1 MEKSSVNIIAMPS
14 NKMHKMQEYIHLL
27 FALDNVT
34 SRLCLYYFRWTKVTE
49 PKWDYEL
56 PPPFRHLNGGNVG
69 TCCADVGQNFG
80 VLAWWTQP
88 PKPQCWKQVPNYV
101 SDILV
106 LTLWF
111 GWLGPSVIVFGFLF
125 WLCPGC
131 GWGDGKGEVQAK
143 TPLLRIIFSIF
154 GLSKQFSD
162 RILIRLWIG
171 CYLLDLWL
179 GTSSLI
185 GYF

>member
-1 MEKSSVNIIAMPS
+1 MFLKIFCVELISESQFAQPECSVPVINS
-14 NKMHKMQEYIHLL
+14 DH
-27 FALDNVT
+27 
-34 SRLCLYYFRWTKVTE
+34 
-49 PKWDYEL
+49 L
-56 PPPFRHLNGGNVG
+56 PPPFRHLSGGNGG

-101 SDILV
+101 SDISV

-143 TPLLRIIFSIF
+143 TPLLCIIFVIIYNLHILFLYYNYPPRAIF
-154 GLSKQFSD
+154 TYKHCLD
-162 RILIRLWIG
+162 
-171 CYLLDLWL
+171 LLDCF
-179 GTSSLI
+179 GAH
-185 GYF
+185 FVQ

>member
-1 MEKSSVNIIAMPS
+1 MVMNPL
-14 NKMHKMQEYIHLL
+14 YLYCWLL
-27 FALDNVT
+27 FVSQNI
-34 SRLCLYYFRWTKVTE
+34 LCWTYFRVAICSAGIFSGSLGRCNWLSAPQTDRIKVINS
-49 PKWDYEL
+49 DHL
-56 PPPFRHLNGGNVG
+56 PPPFRHLSGGNGG

-88 PKPQCWKQVPNYV
+88 PKPQCWEQVPNYV
-101 SDILV
+101 SDISV

-131 GWGDGKGEVQAK
+131 GWGDGEGEVQAK

-154 GLSKQFSD
+154 GLSKQFS
-162 RILIRLWIG
+162 
-171 CYLLDLWL
+171 
-179 GTSSLI
+179 
-185 GYF
+185 F